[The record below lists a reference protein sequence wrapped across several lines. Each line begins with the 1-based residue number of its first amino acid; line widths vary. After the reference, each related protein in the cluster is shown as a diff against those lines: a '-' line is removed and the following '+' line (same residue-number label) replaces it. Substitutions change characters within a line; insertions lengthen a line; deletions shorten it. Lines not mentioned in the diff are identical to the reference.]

1 MTDSKKSGPV
11 RFEPGF
17 EERALAEVKNLQ
29 AITRGLRDYRAR
41 LPKLPGIEIAAVSLP
56 IDGVLGGDHI
66 VFLDFQKRFDLPKRI
81 AEAEALG
88 MVETADELRKCADR
102 AGVLLADIS
111 GHQLT
116 DVVVAAML
124 HQAFLLGA
132 YYELDRNGRIT
143 TRLFEHINQ
152 RLFETMAVNKYLTM
166 IYGEV
171 SDEGN
176 FHFICAGHPAP
187 LVYSR
192 AFGCFV
198 SIPQDLLATFP
209 PVGMF
214 PSGEEFVE
222 RTEPSPRT
230 FKPGYTVNKIKL
242 LSPGDLLFLYTDGLS
257 ELAGGEYVASRLE
270 GLINEARDL
279 ETHEIAEHIRAD
291 IDLRTDREDDAT
303 FVIIKRSIV

>member
-1 MTDSKKSGPV
+1 MVDPKQLVPESL
-11 RFEPGF
+11 EPGF
-17 EERALAEVKNLQ
+17 EERVLAEVKNLQ
-29 AITRGLRDYRAR
+29 AITRGLRDYRGR
-41 LPKLPGIEIAAVSLP
+41 LPNLPGIEIAAVSLP
-56 IDGVLGGDHI
+56 VDGVLGGDHI
-66 VFLDFQKRFDLPKRI
+66 IFLDFQKRFDLPKRI
-81 AEAEALG
+81 AEAEKLG
-88 MVETADELRKCADR
+88 LVDTANELRKCADR

-124 HQAFLLGA
+124 HQSFLLGA
-132 YYELDRNGRIT
+132 YYELDRNGRMT

-171 SDEGN
+171 SIDGS
-176 FHFICAGHPAP
+176 FHFICAGHPLP

-198 SIPQDLLATFP
+198 SIPNTLLATFP

-222 RTEPSPRT
+222 RSEPSPRK
-230 FKPGYTVNKIKL
+230 FKQGYRVNKIKL
-242 LSPGDLLFLYTDGLS
+242 LSPGDLIFLYTDGLS
-257 ELAGGEYVASRLE
+257 ELSSGNYIADHLEALIGEV
-270 GLINEARDL
+270 RDL
-279 ETHEIAEHIRAD
+279 EAHEIAERIRAD
-291 IDLRTDREDDAT
+291 IDARTDREDDVT
-303 FVIIKRSIV
+303 FVIIKRSVS

>member
-1 MTDSKKSGPV
+1 MTDPKQK
-11 RFEPGF
+11 EPTAPEASF
-17 EERALAEVKNLQ
+17 EERALAEVDNLK

-41 LPKLPGIEIAAVSLP
+41 LPRLPGIEIAAASLP
-56 IDGVLGGDHI
+56 VDGVLGGDHI
-66 VFLDFQKRFDLPKRI
+66 VFLDFQQRFDLPKRI
-81 AEAEALG
+81 AEAEKLG
-88 MVETADELRKCADR
+88 LLETAAELRKCADR
-102 AGVLLADIS
+102 AGVLLADIA

-143 TRLFEHINQ
+143 TRLFEHLNQ
-152 RLFETMAVNKYLTM
+152 RLFETMAINKYLTM

-171 SDEGN
+171 SHEGN
-176 FHFICAGHPAP
+176 FHFICAGHPPP

-198 SIPQDLLATFP
+198 SIPTSLLVTFP

-222 RTEPSPRT
+222 RPEPSLRKI
-230 FKPGYTVNKIKL
+230 KPGYRVNKIKL
-242 LSPGDLLFLYTDGLS
+242 LSPGDLVFLYTDGLS
-257 ELAGGEYVASRLE
+257 ELAAGNYISDRLE
-270 GLINEARDL
+270 GLINETRDL
-279 ETHEIAEHIRAD
+279 EVHEIAERIRAD
-291 IDLRTDREDDAT
+291 IDAHTDREDDAT